1 MFNCFSLLSQLHL
14 SMINIFK
21 LFVFFVSALLTSH
34 AVAEVLRGSFQYTFV
49 TYHEFIRLNGPTVTS
64 EDGEVQLKAIGG
76 VHKGGM
82 TVYDSDNE
90 LFPNKGAFAVESV
103 VFTEQIGS
111 DVNIKGRIRYID
123 STGNQWHAIIRRN
136 KGTMKDEG
144 ASGNGLMLMTGG
156 TGKYLGIKGKCPY
169 NVYYKPGGFM
179 MVPTKCS
186 WILRKSDNS

>member
-1 MFNCFSLLSQLHL
+1 MFNCFSGLFQLEL
-14 SMINIFK
+14 DMLCTFR
-21 LFVFFVSALLTSH
+21 LFVVFVSALLTSH
-34 AVAEVLRGSFQYTFV
+34 AFSEVSRGSFHYNFV

-111 DVNIKGRIRYID
+111 DVNIKGGIRYID

-186 WILRKSDNS
+186 WILRKSGNS

>member
-1 MFNCFSLLSQLHL
+1 MFNCFSGLFQLEL
-14 SMINIFK
+14 DMLCTFR
-21 LFVFFVSALLTSH
+21 LFVVFVSALLTSH
-34 AVAEVLRGSFQYTFV
+34 AFAEVSRGSFHYNFV

-76 VHKGGM
+76 VHKGGI

-123 STGNQWHAIIRRN
+123 STGDQWHAIIRRN

-186 WILRKSDNS
+186 WILRKSGNS